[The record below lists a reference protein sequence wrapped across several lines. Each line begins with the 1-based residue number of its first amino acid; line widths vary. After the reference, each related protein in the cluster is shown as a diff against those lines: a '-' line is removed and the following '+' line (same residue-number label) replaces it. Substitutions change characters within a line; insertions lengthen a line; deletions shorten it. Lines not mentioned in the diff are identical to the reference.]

1 MLITSCDLD
10 YSAPFCNH
18 LRHTS
23 ERVSEL
29 MHTGVC
35 TCVPGVF
42 TVTFAH
48 VASLWCVYATL
59 AEKPECIHGHL
70 LLLYRMLLKN
80 LVFVLLE

>member
-1 MLITSCDLD
+1 
-10 YSAPFCNH
+10 
-18 LRHTS
+18 
-23 ERVSEL
+23 

-35 TCVPGVF
+35 TCVF

-48 VASLWCVYATL
+48 VASLWCVCATL

-70 LLLYRMLLKN
+70 PLLYRMLLKN